1 MLFFSLVLT
10 LVIGFVPHKTIG
22 FVSIAEEEQAGVD
35 GSEHAETGYD
45 LGSFGAGARG
55 VSFGGLGLR
64 GRLRSIPTMIR
75 GDGTGRPRR
84 SHHQAAHVG

>member
-10 LVIGFVPHKTIG
+10 LVIGFALHKTIG
-22 FVSIAEEEQAGVD
+22 FRVTEEEEQAGVD

-55 VSFGGLGLR
+55 VSYGG
-64 GRLRSIPTMIR
+64 PA
-75 GDGTGRPRR
+75 PRQTEVDTN
-84 SHHQAAHVG
+84 HDQEVITA

>member
-10 LVIGFVPHKTIG
+10 LVIGFVLHKTIG
-22 FVSIAEEEQAGVD
+22 FRVTEEEQAGVD

-55 VSFGGLGLR
+55 VSLEAQLR

-75 GDGTGRPRR
+75 R
-84 SHHQAAHVG
+84 